1 MGTVVVFGPTSA
13 GGLELCRLLN
23 EGGDQVIAVAR
34 PASDLSKLAPIG
46 VEIRTADVM
55 QVDQIT
61 KALKGVETSAT
72 IVSFLGGRRAV
83 DALGNSNVIGV
94 AEASNISR
102 FVLVTRIGCG
112 NSKSTRSFLSRL
124 LSGGCARAKTKAEKR
139 LQRSDLN
146 WTIIRPGKPKLRRP
160 THEAILVENPK
171 AKGIINREDLAQLV
185 WRVLRNRETFGHVYT
200 AVDSKRATTA
210 DQSELVE
217 ASV

>member
-1 MGTVVVFGPTSA
+1 MGTVVVFGPTSV

-23 EGGDQVIAVAR
+23 GSGEHVIAVAR

-61 KALKGVETSAT
+61 KALGDLDSSST

-83 DALGNSNVIGV
+83 DAIGNSNVIGA
-94 AEASNISR
+94 AEASNMSR
-102 FVLVTRIGCG
+102 FVLVTQIGCG
-112 NSKSTRSFLSRL
+112 NSKSTKPFLLRL
-124 LSGGCARAKTKAEKR
+124 FSGGCARAKTKAEKR
-139 LQRSDLN
+139 LQKSELN
-146 WTIIRPGKPKLRRP
+146 WTIIRPGKQKIRKP
-160 THEAILVENPK
+160 TNEAILVENPK
-171 AKGIINREDLAQLV
+171 VKGVINQQDLAELV
-185 WRVLRNRETFGHVYT
+185 LRVLKNRETVGHIYA

-217 ASV
+217 VAV

>member
-1 MGTVVVFGPTSA
+1 MGKAVVFGPTSA

-23 EGGDQVIAVAR
+23 DAGTHVIAIAR

-55 QVDQIT
+55 HADQVS
-61 KALKGVETSAT
+61 KALSGLDASAT

-83 DALGNSNVIGV
+83 DRVGNRNVIGV
-94 AEASNISR
+94 AEASNISQ
-102 FVLVTRIGCG
+102 FVLVTQIGCG

-146 WTIIRPGKPKLRRP
+146 WTIIRPGKAKLRKP
-160 THEAILVENPK
+160 THDAILVENPK
-171 AKGIINREDLAQLV
+171 VKGLINQQDLAYLV
-185 WRVLRNRETFGHVYT
+185 QRVLGNRETFGHIYA

-210 DQSELVE
+210 DDSELVE
-217 ASV
+217 VAV